1 MTQKDNITRCNNV
14 ALRYY
19 GIIALRK
26 MINLSLNANNTAS
39 KECGSQVHMF
49 IGRQLSKMLM

>member
-1 MTQKDNITRCNNV
+1 MTQKDNIICCNNV
-14 ALRYY
+14 AIRYY

-26 MINLSLNANNTAS
+26 IINLSLNANNTAS
-39 KECGSQVHMF
+39 KECGSQGHIF